1 MVQKETS
8 KGIVVGYGRKSKE
21 DKNAKGISLS
31 NQKERCQKWA
41 KERGYQFVYF
51 EDKNPFLANSNPILS
66 IENKPVA
73 YSSKAL
79 TI

>member
-1 MVQKETS
+1 MVQKKTS

-41 KERGYQFVYF
+41 KERGCQFVYF
-51 EDKNPFLANSNPILS
+51 EDN
-66 IENKPVA
+66 NKTGDNLNRQMK
-73 YSSKAL
+73 YLLMK
-79 TI
+79 IQIC